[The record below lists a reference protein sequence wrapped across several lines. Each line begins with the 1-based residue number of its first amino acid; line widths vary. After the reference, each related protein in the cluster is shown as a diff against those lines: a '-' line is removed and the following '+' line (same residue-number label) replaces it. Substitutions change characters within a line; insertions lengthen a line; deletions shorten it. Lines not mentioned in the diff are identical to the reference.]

1 MRKILYTLAF
11 ALSMIGTAQ
20 AENKPAMNC
29 DSTCL
34 GGPIST
40 MTAQQAKAQTA
51 YATNTSAGPQTT
63 STQSVRNMMAS
74 CPAGYT
80 YQGSSY
86 YPKSQIVTVTY
97 YRNGQVVGTQVMPE
111 KDLDN
116 DCTATQYQTLQCP
129 SGQTGL
135 INQQRTV
142 STGDSG
148 LEYSAW
154 QTTSNTCTASS
165 GVWAWLGWN
174 YGSGNP
180 SPYAQCAFSGP
191 NRPIVNAACTPKA
204 SACSW
209 PDDRTTKVGTYACQ

>member
-11 ALSMIGTAQ
+11 ALTMIGTAQ
-20 AENKPAMNC
+20 AQNKSSEMNC

-34 GGPIST
+34 GGSIGT
-40 MTAQQAKAQTA
+40 MTTQQAKAQTV
-51 YATNTSAGPQTT
+51 YASNTSQMAPVT

-74 CPAGYT
+74 CPAGFT
-80 YQGSSY
+80 YQGSAY
-86 YPKSQIVTVTY
+86 YPKSQVITVTY
-97 YRNGQVVGTQVMPE
+97 YRNGQVVGTQTMPE

-129 SGQTGL
+129 AGQTGL

-154 QTTSNTCTASS
+154 QTTSNTCQSSS
-165 GVWAWLGWN
+165 GVWVSLGWQ
-174 YGSGNP
+174 YGKGNP
-180 SPYAQCAFSGP
+180 SPYPQC
-191 NRPIVNAACTPKA
+191 NYMTLRPGGTCTPKGYRCA
-204 SACSW
+204 FD
-209 PDDRTTKVGTYACQ
+209 DDRTTKVATYECQ